1 MSGRRDGLRKQI
13 TEAKKVPSELRKEKR
28 KGTGPWGEEKGLG
41 GCAPGR
47 ESALG
52 PLSSGILRVRIPIEY
67 SSAVPVPPS
76 VQDGGLCGW
85 VGSRAGVITQTD
97 VCHGITCL
105 VLLLLW
111 AWS

>member
-1 MSGRRDGLRKQI
+1 MSGRRDGLRKQV
-13 TEAKKVPSELRKEKR
+13 TEAKKVPSELRKEKS

-67 SSAVPVPPS
+67 SSAFP

-85 VGSRAGVITQTD
+85 VGSRAGVITQCGCSD
-97 VCHGITCL
+97 VGHGITCL
-105 VLLLLW
+105 VLLLPW